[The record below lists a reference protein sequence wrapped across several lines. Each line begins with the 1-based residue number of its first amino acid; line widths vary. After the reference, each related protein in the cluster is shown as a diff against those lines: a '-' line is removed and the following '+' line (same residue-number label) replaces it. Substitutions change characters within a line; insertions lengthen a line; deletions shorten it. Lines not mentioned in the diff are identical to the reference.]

1 MASVNKHGNLRAAM
15 SGRALEKLKASNQ
28 AGKELTDEDMDA
40 IGKELLES
48 AVTSFQRELEK
59 ASPAEKILAQ
69 KSAGVIAE
77 FFAGLKDGIESEL
90 EVIKEERKQLAASA
104 FTDDE
109 KTDGNEELMG
119 AVLDRL
125 KEISENTK
133 KNGLAREDV
142 SPTPVGEGI
151 DQAAQTEAYKRKSA
165 DILSRGVE
173 PSWQGKVPKAA
184 LAQQIAVSILG
195 GIPGFGGASQ
205 KIVERIQQ
213 REEFISTE
221 SQLRSSKDENFSK
234 LSEKEKRET
243 LKEDFKV
250 IQQER
255 EKLRELEKQAE
266 SLRQRG
272 YSEEDIDETLGVA
285 KERQGIIDRIAE
297 RDTSRTKVP
306 DAQDESGVYQ
316 TNTQKTFNSQKL
328 AAVQQTTNITEGST
342 SSAIE
347 GQSEVEREEIA
358 TEQRVLTER
367 AFDETEK
374 QTGLLTDIRDILKLM
389 STSTTN
395 AGQANAE
402 AAPVAPSPALPDI
415 DLPDA
420 PDRKRAPKGK
430 GGRLSRIAKGA
441 KGLFNKIGG
450 VKAAGAALGVATG
463 AFTGYQMYGSAEEKA
478 EVALEEI
485 KRKEDTGEIT
495 KVEADKLR
503 KEVADTA
510 TEDKGGA
517 IGAGTGIAAG
527 SIMGAKAGMMIG
539 AFGGPIGVA
548 IGGAAGGIIGGIA
561 GSSVGQNIGGAIG
574 KGVTGIKDMLG
585 FGAPSVDDKPLDEA
599 TFSRANPELYK
610 QFSEYRESRVSE
622 LVASGMS
629 KEQATQQA
637 TKEATEKLA
646 PAQTNTFTDTTATP
660 HSSVNSSNIVSG
672 STTLDAKN
680 LDKSAI
686 AKHNDDAKLQE
697 SSLSVDTAKPP
708 QVIVN
713 APPATVIPAPAGGG
727 DTKVV
732 SQPFFQR
739 IRNQEPSLSD
749 YLRAR
754 YA

>member
-77 FFAGLKDGIESEL
+77 FFAGLKDGIESEI

-104 FTDDE
+104 FSDDE

-142 SPTPVGEGI
+142 APTPVGEGVA
-151 DQAAQTEAYKRKSA
+151 QASQTEAYKRKSA
-165 DILSRGVE
+165 DILSRDSE
-173 PSWQGKVPKAA
+173 PSWRGKVPKAA

-266 SLRQRG
+266 SLRKRG

-328 AAVQQTTNITEGST
+328 LSAQHTTNITEGSET
-342 SSAIE
+342 TAN
-347 GQSEVEREEIA
+347 GQSSVEREEIA

-395 AGQANAE
+395 ANPTNTE
-402 AAPVAPSPALPDI
+402 AATVAPSTALPDI

-420 PDRKRAPKGK
+420 PERRRAPKK

-441 KGLFNKIGG
+441 KGLFNKVGG

-478 EVALEEI
+478 EVALDEI
-485 KRKEDTGEIT
+485 KRKEDAGEIT
-495 KVEADKLR
+495 SVEAEKLR
-503 KEVADTA
+503 KEVSDTE

-517 IGAGTGIAAG
+517 VGAGAGIAAG

-574 KGVTGIKDMLG
+574 KGIVGVKDMLG
-585 FGAPSVDDKPLDEA
+585 FGSPSADDKPLDEA
-599 TFSRANPELYK
+599 TFSKANPELYK
-610 QFSEYRESRVSE
+610 QFNEYRESRVSE
-622 LVASGMS
+622 LVATGMS
-629 KEQATQQA
+629 KGQAIQQA
-637 TKEATEKLA
+637 TREATEKI
-646 PAQTNTFTDTTATP
+646 
-660 HSSVNSSNIVSG
+660 VERNSSQVEKSAG
-672 STTLDAKN
+672 HTTDKL
-680 LDKSAI
+680 LVDKSFVNQSTVLDTKDLVRDAI
-686 AKHNDDAKLQE
+686 EQRNDVTKLQE
-697 SSLSVDTAKPP
+697 SSLRADTAKPP
-708 QVIVN
+708 PVIVN
-713 APPATVIPAPAGGG
+713 APPPTVISAPAGGG

-732 SQPFFQR
+732 PQPFFQR